1 MVRSQE
7 SVAQQEYVR
16 TLENRLDNQERMI
29 KMLGNC
35 SSNRNS
41 GDNEEQAP
49 EDVDSSDLMEENG
62 TYEIIIVITNNFTT
76 SSHLLNDKRN
86 LFRLWLAMQWK

>member
-1 MVRSQE
+1 
-7 SVAQQEYVR
+7 
-16 TLENRLDNQERMI
+16 
-29 KMLGNC
+29 MLGNC